1 MDSTSDI
8 TPLGLKVLA
17 NRHLLCIYYAR
28 YCAVHVCSDAVVSE
42 SCSCVDIDSA
52 RQTFGLMQA
61 RLKGTDFENR
71 VRE

>member
-1 MDSTSDI
+1 MKLPQI
-8 TPLGLKVLA
+8 WC
-17 NRHLLCIYYAR
+17 CI
-28 YCAVHVCSDAVVSE
+28 CSDAVVSE

-61 RLKGTDFENR
+61 RLKGTDFESR